1 MTLEEIDEIIKT
13 EKFCTSFYKSSYLI
27 KVKLINM
34 RDIFSLHFN
43 ITKEKLYSNTAYFNF
58 FRHYINNAPEL
69 DIDKIKLDLINKEP
83 ILKLSLKYIEPIE
96 VIEEIKNKIEENVL
110 ILDSRIYTA
119 SELCK
124 IFNMFPS
131 GFMKNPLIQ
140 KISYFDKKIKSY
152 FWLGKDINNNL
163 GVDLKIKNQKKVVV
177 DKKNLVSLQMLKN
190 NIDIKDNTI
199 DSRIKKKLKIFG
211 VELDII
217 KKGKDGSHYIKEED
231 YLNIIKNKKYYIS
244 KKESEIFVELDTNT
258 LAIIR
263 NYYNIFYNK
272 NSNFIG
278 MYIKKDTA
286 IKIKEIV
293 NNYKNNYS
301 LYVDNFYNFIK
312 ESDCNVYNYRN
323 IFYTF
328 GYCNKNKK
336 SLLKR
341 LNIEPKMNSIDKND
355 VLRIMEYLKST
366 SYKYKK
372 SKQQG
377 ETNG

>member
-43 ITKEKLYSNTAYFNF
+43 ITKKKLYSDTVYFKF

-83 ILKLSLKYIEPIE
+83 SLKLSLKYIEPIE
-96 VIEEIKNKIEENVL
+96 VIEEIKIKMEENIL

-131 GFMKNPLIQ
+131 GFMKNPIIQ
-140 KISYFDKKIKSY
+140 KISYFDKNINSY

-163 GVDLKIKNQKKVVV
+163 GVDLKIKNQKKVIV

-190 NIDIKDNTI
+190 SIDIKENTI
-199 DSRIKKKLKIFG
+199 DSRIKKNLKIFG
-211 VELDII
+211 VKLDII

-231 YLNIIKNKKYYIS
+231 YLSIIKNKKYYIS
-244 KKESEIFVELDTNT
+244 KKESEIFIGLDTNT
-258 LAIIR
+258 LSIIR

-272 NSNFIG
+272 YSNFIG

-293 NNYKNNYS
+293 NNYKNNYT

-323 IFYTF
+323 IFYAF

-336 SLLKR
+336 SLLKK

-355 VLRIMEYLKST
+355 VLRIMEYLKVT

-377 ETNG
+377 ETDG